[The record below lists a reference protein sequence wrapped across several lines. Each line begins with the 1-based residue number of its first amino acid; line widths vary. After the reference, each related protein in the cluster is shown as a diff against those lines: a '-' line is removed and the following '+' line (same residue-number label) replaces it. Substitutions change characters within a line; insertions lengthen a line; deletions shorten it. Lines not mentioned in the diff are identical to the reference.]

1 LWTLHEGR
9 AVPTNVVHVGSRR
22 TRSLVEVETDAG
34 AFRCTPDHPFAT
46 PAGWVEAQHLTE
58 FSAIEWTKPQSLCRT
73 RYTPAIGY
81 DFGYAVGSVCA
92 DGTVGER
99 WISLV
104 VNDKDHAVRC
114 ADSLERAFGLAPN
127 VEAVSRPSG
136 FTGRG
141 TPGFRVRVVSSY
153 LADLLRMYV
162 GGDAHHMRQRLPR
175 VVLASEVTFRGFLG
189 GYIGGDVYRP
199 SDRRGRWGRV
209 AVSGNYPFL
218 PELRALVGGSI
229 QPQASGAYSLGA
241 AGSWVR
247 KHGFRPES
255 HRTGLIE
262 SAWVRVRR
270 VTDVTRGPSNP
281 DTVYSFTCEPYPT
294 FLVEGHLSHNCE
306 HHLLPFTGTATIG
319 YLPEPG
325 ARIVGLS
332 KLARVT
338 QEYAAR
344 PQVQERLGDQIVTAI
359 TSNLDTL
366 GAGCILRA
374 VHTCMTLRGARAAG
388 AAMVT
393 SHLTG
398 RFRTDKAARDEFMIL
413 AAGR

>member
-1 LWTLHEGR
+1 LWTLDEGR
-9 AVPTNVVHVGSRR
+9 AVATNVVHVGSRR
-22 TRSLVEVETDAG
+22 TCSLVEVETDAG

-58 FSAIEWTKPQSLCRT
+58 FSAIEWTKPQRLCRT
-73 RYTPAIGY
+73 RYTPAIGC
-81 DFGYAVGSVCA
+81 DSGYAAGSA
-92 DGTVGER
+92 FAGGTVGKR
-99 WISLV
+99 RIS
-104 VNDKDHAVRC
+104 
-114 ADSLERAFGLAPN
+114 
-127 VEAVSRPSG
+127 
-136 FTGRG
+136 
-141 TPGFRVRVVSSY
+141 
-153 LADLLRMYV
+153 
-162 GGDAHHMRQRLPR
+162 
-175 VVLASEVTFRGFLG
+175 
-189 GYIGGDVYRP
+189 
-199 SDRRGRWGRV
+199 
-209 AVSGNYPFL
+209 
-218 PELRALVGGSI
+218 LVGGSM

-241 AGSWVR
+241 AGSWAR

-262 SAWVRVRR
+262 SDWVRVRR
-270 VTDVTRGPSNP
+270 VTDVTTGASNP
-281 DTVYSFTCEPYPT
+281 CTVYSFTCEPYPT
-294 FLVEGHLSHNCE
+294 FLVGGHLSHNCE

-366 GAGCILRA
+366 GAGCVLRA

-398 RFRTDKAARDEFMIL
+398 RFRTDKAARDEFMVL
-413 AAGR
+413 ATGR

>member
-1 LWTLHEGR
+1 MREPHPDAGCVPAHLAVAAAHPATEPARAMLAALGIPCDDEDTRATPARFVKALLELTEGLHLDPARHLSVTFPPPSEDPGMVVVPGLPFVSVCLPGGQFVNAVGGWKRARSVAAGDQLWTLDEGR
-9 AVPTNVVHVGSRR
+9 AVATNVVRVGSRR
-22 TRSLVEVETDAG
+22 TRGLVEVETDAG

-58 FSAIEWTKPQSLCRT
+58 FSAIEWAKPRSLCRT
-73 RYTPAIGY
+73 RYTPAIGC
-81 DFGYAVGSVCA
+81 DFGYAAGSVCA
-92 DGTVGER
+92 GGTVGKR
-99 WISLV
+99 RIS
-104 VNDKDHAVRC
+104 
-114 ADSLERAFGLAPN
+114 
-127 VEAVSRPSG
+127 
-136 FTGRG
+136 
-141 TPGFRVRVVSSY
+141 
-153 LADLLRMYV
+153 
-162 GGDAHHMRQRLPR
+162 
-175 VVLASEVTFRGFLG
+175 
-189 GYIGGDVYRP
+189 
-199 SDRRGRWGRV
+199 
-209 AVSGNYPFL
+209 
-218 PELRALVGGSI
+218 LVGGSI
-229 QPQASGAYSLGA
+229 QAQASGAYSLGA
-241 AGSWVR
+241 AGSWAR

-262 SAWVRVRR
+262 SDWVRVRR
-270 VTDVTRGPSNP
+270 VTDVTTGPSNP
-281 DTVYSFTCEPYPT
+281 CTVYSFTCEPYPT
-294 FLVEGHLSHNCE
+294 FLVGGHLSHNCE

-366 GAGCILRA
+366 GAGCVLRA

-388 AAMVT
+388 AEMVT

-398 RFRTDKAARDEFMIL
+398 RFRTDKAARDEFMVL
-413 AAGR
+413 ATGR